1 MKQIVIISG
10 KGGTGKTV
18 ITGAFAALA
27 KNKVMVDCDVDAA
40 DLHLLLQPKIQERH
54 SFRSG
59 LNAVID
65 KRICQQCG
73 NCIVV
78 CRFNAISESFT
89 IDSVSCEGCA
99 FCSHICPVQ
108 AIKMEKNLAGE
119 WFISETRF
127 GPLVHA
133 RLGIA
138 EENSGKLV
146 SLVRKQAKELA
157 EKNGCDWVIID
168 GAPGIGCP
176 VIASLS
182 DIDCALVV
190 TEPTLS
196 GLHDA
201 IRVIDVAK
209 HFNVTVKLVI
219 NKYDL
224 NPEMSE
230 KIEGYCNKNAISL
243 IGKIGFDKSVV
254 EAMVE
259 GKTILE
265 YKDTKVKEEV
275 MKILRDTPKLKKR
288 YVFSFAKHTIKQSDF
303 WLFSIRKLDT
313 LHLFMVRS
321 IFPKRKRKVSSTR
334 SRKG

>member
-27 KNKVMVDCDVDAA
+27 KNKVMADCDVDAA
-40 DLHLLLQPKIQERH
+40 DLHLLLQPDIKERH
-54 SFRSG
+54 EFKSG
-59 LNAVID
+59 LKASID
-65 KRICQQCG
+65 KKVCQQCG
-73 NCIVV
+73 KCIVA
-78 CRFNAISESFT
+78 CRFNAISQDFI
-89 IDSVSCEGCA
+89 IDPISCEGCA
-99 FCSHICPVQ
+99 FCSYICPVN
-108 AIKMEKNLAGE
+108 AIKMKENISGE

-127 GPLVHA
+127 GPMVHA
-133 RLGIA
+133 KLGIA

-146 SLVRKQAKELA
+146 ALVRKQAKELA
-157 EKNGCDWVIID
+157 EKNNCDWVIID

-182 DIDCALVV
+182 GIDCALVV

-201 IRVIDVAK
+201 IRVMEVAK
-209 HFNVTVKLVI
+209 HFGVAVKLVI

-224 NPEMSE
+224 NTGMSE
-230 KIEGYCNKNAISL
+230 KIEKYCVKNGISL

-259 GKTILE
+259 GKTIME
-265 YKDTKVKEEV
+265 YKDTPVKGEV
-275 MKILRDTPKLKKR
+275 QEIWDILQKEL
-288 YVFSFAKHTIKQSDF
+288 
-303 WLFSIRKLDT
+303 
-313 LHLFMVRS
+313 
-321 IFPKRKRKVSSTR
+321 
-334 SRKG
+334 